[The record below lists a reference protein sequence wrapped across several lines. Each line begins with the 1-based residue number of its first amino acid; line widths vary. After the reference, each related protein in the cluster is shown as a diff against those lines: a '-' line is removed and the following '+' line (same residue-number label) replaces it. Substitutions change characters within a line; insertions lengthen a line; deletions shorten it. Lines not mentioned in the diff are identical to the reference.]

1 MVCIVKSFPV
11 RKSADVSRYDFGRC
25 CTDSTG
31 DGETNL
37 NSTQLFS
44 CKVNQSSL
52 YTGYIKEAAT
62 YINFCALKIVR
73 IYDHAYTATNLN
85 IDHARVLNDQL
96 LNRLCIKYTLS
107 IIKKS
112 LSSAWMFLA
121 ILSIYA
127 LDV

>member
-11 RKSADVSRYDFGRC
+11 RKSADVSRHDFGRC

-52 YTGYIKEAAT
+52 YTGYEIKTKLTGLLCVRKSACAT
-62 YINFCALKIVR
+62 DRYI
-73 IYDHAYTATNLN
+73 
-85 IDHARVLNDQL
+85 
-96 LNRLCIKYTLS
+96 
-107 IIKKS
+107 S
-112 LSSAWMFLA
+112 L
-121 ILSIYA
+121 
-127 LDV
+127 V

>member
-11 RKSADVSRYDFGRC
+11 RKSADVSRHDFGRC

-52 YTGYIKEAAT
+52 YTGYQISGSCSYKIALVERECMLAAVFRDDLLAM
-62 YINFCALKIVR
+62 NFEGLRKCRLKV
-73 IYDHAYTATNLN
+73 HAPTNLSC
-85 IDHARVLNDQL
+85 IDSL
-96 LNRLCIKYTLS
+96 LMRNFSTAVYLPLTQI
-107 IIKKS
+107 
-112 LSSAWMFLA
+112 
-121 ILSIYA
+121 
-127 LDV
+127 

>member
-11 RKSADVSRYDFGRC
+11 RKSADVSRHDFGRC

-52 YTGYIKEAAT
+52 YTGY
-62 YINFCALKIVR
+62 
-73 IYDHAYTATNLN
+73 
-85 IDHARVLNDQL
+85 
-96 LNRLCIKYTLS
+96 
-107 IIKKS
+107 S
-112 LSSAWMFLA
+112 LSRCDKGVVISGSVVENPSQLRTSDYSF
-121 ILSIYA
+121 SIEA
-127 LDV
+127 VTVQELIMRFQMGAHQI